1 MTLEWANLLQGFT
14 GLTWQAVLMMVVGGV
29 LIWLAINKDYE
40 PLLLLPIGLGCILAN
55 IPGTGMLDE
64 GGLLKV
70 LYDAGIENELFP
82 SLVFIGIGAMTDFGP
97 LLENPKF
104 VLFGAAAQFGIFG
117 TLLLATLFGFSINEA
132 ASIGIIGAA
141 DGPTSIF
148 VASELAPDLVGPI
161 TVAAYSYMSLV
172 PVIQVPVMKALTTKR
187 ERLIKMPYT
196 EHPISKTT
204 RILFPIVVTLI
215 CGVIAPESTALIG
228 MLMFG
233 NLVREAGVVE
243 RINQAAQNEI
253 ANIVTT
259 FLGHH
264 HRLDHGRRQV
274 CDTPYADDHR
284 HGFVRFYR
292 RHRRWRALWQADV
305 RSVWIQDQPAIR
317 WLWYLGIPHVGP
329 RGAKDRPRRRLY
341 QLFAHAR
348 HGIQY
353 LWPDR
358 FGDGRWRCAGAAQ
371 LVLAN
376 RGNMPRLETTK
387 RCGDHL
393 RSAFCLVSWQ

>member
-1 MTLEWANLLQGFT
+1 MDIVALESLLKGFA
-14 GLTWQAVLMMVVGGV
+14 GLTAGRLIMIAVGGL
-29 LIWLAINKDYE
+29 LIWLAIKYKYE

-97 LLENPKF
+97 LLENPRY

-117 TLLLATLFGFSINEA
+117 TLLLAVLFGFDINQA

-148 VASELAPDLVGPI
+148 VAAELAPDLVGPI

-172 PVIQVPVMKALTTKR
+172 PIIQPPVMRALTTRK

-196 EHPISKTT
+196 THPVSKTT
-204 RILFPIVVTLI
+204 RIMFPIVVTLV
-215 CGVIAPESTALIG
+215 CGLIAPESTPLIG

-259 FLGHH
+259 FLGITIGSTMVAEKFLMPRTLLILGMGLVAFVLDTAAGVLFGKLMSFLSGGKINPLLGGCGISAFPMSA
-264 HRLDHGRRQV
+264 RLVQKIGNEEDPSNFLLMHAMASNTSGQI
-274 CDTPYADDHR
+274 A
-284 HGFVRFYR
+284 
-292 RHRRWRALWQADV
+292 
-305 RSVWIQDQPAIR
+305 SVM
-317 WLWYLGIPHVGP
+317 
-329 RGAKDRPRRRLY
+329 
-341 QLFAHAR
+341 
-348 HGIQY
+348 
-353 LWPDR
+353 
-358 FGDGRWRCAGAAQ
+358 AGGV
-371 LVLAN
+371 VLA
-376 RGNMPRLETTK
+376 L
-387 RCGDHL
+387 L
-393 RSAFCLVSWQ
+393 S

>member
-1 MTLEWANLLQGFT
+1 MNLFALDKLLAGFY
-14 GLTWQAVLMMVVGGV
+14 GLTIERVIMMAVGGV
-29 LIWLAINKDYE
+29 LIWLAIKYEYE

-55 IPGTGMLDE
+55 LPGTGMLDE
-64 GGLLKV
+64 GGLLSV
-70 LYDAGIENELFP
+70 LYKAGIENELFP

-117 TLLLATLFGFSINEA
+117 TLLIATLAGFNINQA

-172 PVIQVPVMKALTTKR
+172 PVIQPPVMRLLTTKR
-187 ERLIKMPYT
+187 ERLIRMPYT
-196 EHPISKTT
+196 SHPISKTT
-204 RILFPIVVTLI
+204 RILFPIVVTII
-215 CGVIAPESTALIG
+215 CALIAPAATALIG

-259 FLGHH
+259 FLGITIGSTMVAEKFLK
-264 HRLDHGRRQV
+264 LDTLLIIGMGLIAFIL
-274 CDTPYADDHR
+274 DTAAGVLFGKLMCVLSGYKINPLLGGCGISAFPMSARVVQKMGHDEDYSNFLLMHAMASNTS
-284 HGFVRFYR
+284 GQI
-292 RHRRWRALWQADV
+292 A
-305 RSVWIQDQPAIR
+305 SVM
-317 WLWYLGIPHVGP
+317 
-329 RGAKDRPRRRLY
+329 
-341 QLFAHAR
+341 
-348 HGIQY
+348 
-353 LWPDR
+353 
-358 FGDGRWRCAGAAQ
+358 AGGV
-371 LVLAN
+371 VLALL
-376 RGNMPRLETTK
+376 G
-387 RCGDHL
+387 
-393 RSAFCLVSWQ
+393 S

>member
-1 MTLEWANLLQGFT
+1 MSIHLDGLLKGFY
-14 GLTWQAVLMMVVGGV
+14 GLTLGGIVMMIVGGV
-29 LIWLAINKDYE
+29 LIWLAIKYEYE

-97 LLENPKF
+97 LLENPRYM
-104 VLFGAAAQFGIFG
+104 LFGAAAQFGIFG
-117 TLLLATLFGFSINEA
+117 TLLIATLFGFDINQA

-172 PVIQVPVMKALTTKR
+172 PIIQPPVMRALTTRK

-196 EHPISKTT
+196 SHPISKTT
-204 RILFPIVVTLI
+204 RVVFPIIVTLV
-215 CGVIAPESTALIG
+215 CGIIAPEATALIG

-243 RINQAAQNEI
+243 RINVAAQNEI

-259 FLGHH
+259 FLGITIGSTMVAEKFLKWDTIMIIIMGLVAFI
-264 HRLDHGRRQV
+264 LDTAAGVLFGKLMCALSGGRINPLLGGCGISAFPMSARVVQKIGN
-274 CDTPYADDHR
+274 DEDPSNFLLMHAMASNTSGQIA
-284 HGFVRFYR
+284 
-292 RHRRWRALWQADV
+292 
-305 RSVWIQDQPAIR
+305 SVM
-317 WLWYLGIPHVGP
+317 
-329 RGAKDRPRRRLY
+329 
-341 QLFAHAR
+341 
-348 HGIQY
+348 
-353 LWPDR
+353 
-358 FGDGRWRCAGAAQ
+358 AGGV
-371 LVLAN
+371 VLA
-376 RGNMPRLETTK
+376 L
-387 RCGDHL
+387 L
-393 RSAFCLVSWQ
+393 S